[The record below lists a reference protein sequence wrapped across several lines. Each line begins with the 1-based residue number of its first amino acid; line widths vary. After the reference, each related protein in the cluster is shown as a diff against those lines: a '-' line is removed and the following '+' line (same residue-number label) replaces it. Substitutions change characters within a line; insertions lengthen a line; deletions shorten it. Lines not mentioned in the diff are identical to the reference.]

1 MNGEK
6 DIMSYRPICDMWLLA
21 RPKVKYYGA
30 YPNGF
35 LQRARVLI
43 GCSYTDRLL
52 HVCSGM
58 VKKYPHHGFGRNDKT
73 LDVDDSLVPDIIMDI
88 ENTQI
93 PKWDWIDGILADPP
107 YTQEDA
113 NNYRFKSL
121 PNPNKL
127 LKNCVNALPIGKK
140 VGILHYICPSCPK
153 NAKFLA
159 CIGVLVGFNNR
170 LRCFSVYERISE

>member
-1 MNGEK
+1 MT
-6 DIMSYRPICDMWLLA
+6 YRPICDMWLLA

-43 GCSYTDRLL
+43 GCSDTDMVL
-52 HVCSGM
+52 HVCSGK
-58 VKKYPHHGFGRNDKT
+58 VKDYPNRGFGPNDMT
-73 LDVDDSLVPDIIMDI
+73 VDIDASLNPDFVMDI
-88 ENTQI
+88 NKELPASNW
-93 PKWDWIDGILADPP
+93 KGGLWEGILIDPP

-113 NNYRFKSL
+113 NNYTITDL

-127 LKNCVNALPIGKK
+127 VKDCINIVEVGRK
-140 VGILHYICPSCPK
+140 VGILHYICPSCPG
-153 NAKFLA
+153 NAKFIA

-170 LRCFSVYERISE
+170 IRCFSVYEKLKEK